1 MRYDD
6 HPHRPARRIWLGYL
20 LSLVALLL
28 LETWWVGSEIREQ
41 TGEFQFFALAITESG
56 SVGGLSRVA
65 GGLFLIA
72 AVLGGAWVSRRVND
86 EEWLHGSARFSSW
99 NDLED
104 AELLGSRGIVLGQ
117 VLSPVLRRHVAL
129 RHAGTEHVLVLGETR
144 AGKTSEQLIPTLLS
158 WTGDVVVVDP
168 KGSELYL
175 RTSGW
180 LSRTHRILRFD
191 PVRGDTRWNCM
202 DEVQP
207 GASEVGELQILAEA
221 LIPTRPK
228 DEHFVLAGRQLWVGL
243 ALHTLYSGGR
253 RSIAGTR
260 DLLMGQE
267 SSSPG
272 KSGVHAIAEQILAA
286 DHDPQGVYGWTDPEG
301 NLSCV
306 HPEAARIARWVLAT
320 PDKELG
326 SIVSTVSL
334 ALQPWSDSR
343 VVTATDASDVA
354 LSRIRLDPKPSAL
367 FVSVPLEDLDR
378 LKGLLRVLL
387 TVVAKKLCETGIADG
402 GPMGLRR
409 VLVVVDEFPALGKL
423 DYIGR
428 MLSTL
433 AAFGVTFVIA
443 VQTYSQLK
451 SLYGASESISGGC
464 PFLVASATKDIE
476 TLKFLQTLVG
486 ETTIVRKQVSRSSGN
501 LQSAGQS
508 TTSSQQV
515 RRPLLTQ
522 GELRTLPKD
531 RGLVIAPKLQ
541 PILTKKR
548 GYFRDPE
555 LNLRSVLPAA
565 QGEALSAESLW
576 DGEQPLREELTV
588 RELLADA

>member
-6 HPHRPARRIWLGYL
+6 HPHRPARRIWLAYV
-20 LSLVALLL
+20 LSLVALFLV
-28 LETWWVGSEIREQ
+28 ETWWAGSEIQKQ
-41 TGEFQFFALAITESG
+41 TGEFALFILTMAESG
-56 SVGGLSRVA
+56 SVGDLSRVA
-65 GGLFLIA
+65 GGFFLVA
-72 AVLGGAWVSRRVND
+72 AVLGGAWVSRQVSD

-99 NDLED
+99 SDLEE
-104 AELLGSRGIVLGQ
+104 AELLGPRGIVLGQ
-117 VLSPVLRRHVAL
+117 VLSPVLRRHEAL
-129 RHAGTEHVLVLGETR
+129 RHTGTEHVLVLGETR

-158 WTGDVVVVDP
+158 WTGDAVIVDP

-191 PVRGDTRWNCM
+191 PIRGETRWNCM

-207 GASEVGELQILAEA
+207 GAAEVGELQLLAEA

-228 DEHFVLAGRQLWVGL
+228 DEHFVMAGRQLWVGL
-243 ALHTLYSGGR
+243 ALHVLYSGGR

-260 DLLMGQE
+260 ELLMGQP
-267 SSSPG
+267 SDTSG
-272 KSGVHAIAEQILAA
+272 KNGVYLIAEKILEAK
-286 DHDPQGVYGWTDPEG
+286 HDLLGVYGWTDPEG
-301 NLSCV
+301 EPSQV
-306 HPEAARIARWVLAT
+306 HPEAARIARWILST
-320 PDKELG
+320 PEKELG

-343 VVTATDASDVA
+343 VVAATDASDVA
-354 LSRIRLDPKPSAL
+354 LSRIRMDEKPSAL

-402 GPMGLRR
+402 GPGLRR
-409 VLVVVDEFPALGKL
+409 VLVIVDEFPALGKL
-423 DYIGR
+423 EYIGR

-451 SLYGASESISGGC
+451 TLYGASESISGGC

-486 ETTIVRKQVSRSSGN
+486 ETTIVRKQVSRSTGN
-501 LQSAGQS
+501 LQSAGQA
-508 TTSSQQV
+508 TVSSQQV

-541 PILTKKR
+541 PILTQKR
-548 GYFRDPE
+548 GYYRDPE
-555 LNLRSVLPAA
+555 LNLRSVLPPAK
-565 QGEALSAESLW
+565 GESLPGESRW
-576 DGEQPLREELTV
+576 DGQQPLRAELTV
-588 RELLADA
+588 QELLSHA